1 MKNILYIGNQLAQK
15 GKTATTIDSLGP
27 LLEKEGYQLRYA
39 SSVSNIA
46 RRMVDMMR
54 KTFKSRQWAD
64 VVLIDTYSTKN
75 FWFAIVIARIC
86 ISFNMKYVP
95 ILHGGNLPDRLD
107 KNPKVTRAFLHN
119 AHAVVSPGDYLR
131 TAFAKAG
138 YHNITKINNFIEIE
152 NYPFLERSVLEPK
165 LLWVRSFAE
174 IYNPQMAVR
183 VLHLLKEKYPKASLT
198 MVGPEKD
205 GALENTK
212 SLAQELQLEVNFT
225 GLLSKKQWIERS
237 KDHSIFINTT
247 HFDNLPVSLIEAMA
261 LGLPVVSTDV
271 GGIPYLIQHNVQGK
285 LVPDG
290 DVGKMVENIH
300 HLIQHPKDV
309 MTIITNAR
317 KRSLNYSWKE
327 VSQQWRSLLDA

>member
-1 MKNILYIGNQLAQK
+1 
-15 GKTATTIDSLGP
+15 
-27 LLEKEGYQLRYA
+27 
-39 SSVSNIA
+39 
-46 RRMVDMMR
+46 
-54 KTFKSRQWAD
+54 
-64 VVLIDTYSTKN
+64 
-75 FWFAIVIARIC
+75 
-86 ISFNMKYVP
+86 
-95 ILHGGNLPDRLD
+95 
-107 KNPKVTRAFLHN
+107 
-119 AHAVVSPGDYLR
+119 LR

-174 IYNPQMAVR
+174 IYNPQMAIR

-205 GALENTK
+205 GSLERSK
-212 SLAQELQLEVNFT
+212 VLAQELQLEVHFT

-271 GGIPYLIQHNVQGK
+271 GGIPYFIQHNVHGK
-285 LVPDG
+285 LVPDA
-290 DVGKMVENIH
+290 DVEKMVENIQ
-300 HLIQHPKDV
+300 HLMYHPEDV

-317 KRSLNYSWKE
+317 ERSLNYSWKE
-327 VSQQWRSLLDA
+327 VSQQWRSLLD

>member
-1 MKNILYIGNQLAQK
+1 MKKILYIGNQLAQK
-15 GKTATTIDSLGP
+15 GKTATGIDTLGP

-39 SSVSNIA
+39 SSVSNISM
-46 RRMVDMMR
+46 RMLDMMHTTLRSR
-54 KTFKSRQWAD
+54 KWAE

-75 FWFAIVIARIC
+75 FWFAIVISQIC
-86 ISFNMKYVP
+86 RFLNLEYIP
-95 ILHGGNLPDRLD
+95 ILHGGNLPIRLD
-107 KNPKVTRAFLHN
+107 QNPKVMGTFLHK
-119 AHAVVSPGDYLR
+119 AHAVVSPGDYLL

-205 GALENTK
+205 GALESSK
-212 SLAQELQLEVNFT
+212 LLAQELQLEVHFT
-225 GLLSKKQWIERS
+225 GLLSKKQWVERS

-271 GGIPYLIQHNVQGK
+271 GGIPYLIQHNVHGK
-285 LVPDG
+285 LVPDA
-290 DVGKMVENIH
+290 DVVEMVENIH

-309 MTIITNAR
+309 LTIITKAR
-317 KRSLNYSWKE
+317 ERSLNYSWKE
-327 VSQQWRSLLDA
+327 VSQRWNSLLD